1 MRASP
6 TSSLKTTAKV
16 IISTQAVQGFDG
28 KGSLTTPGCVDDF
41 DLDRM
46 SK

>member
-1 MRASP
+1 MQASP
-6 TSSLKTTAKV
+6 TSTWKTTAKV

-28 KGSLTTPGCVDDF
+28 KGGCVDDF